1 MASDVF
7 ALGKILHELCSAWQ
21 LAARCSKLPED
32 VGPILARMQHE
43 QAAER
48 PDAMSLLGAVGLS
61 NTLFGAQGMQYEAA
75 EAGRKQQ
82 SGFGNVAHACTL
94 VLAPLNNSRTH
105 THTHTTHRSQ

>member
-7 ALGKILHELCSAWQ
+7 ALGKILHELCEAWQ
-21 LAARCSKLPED
+21 LAARCDKLPED

-48 PDAMSLLGAVGLS
+48 PDATSLLGAFGLS
-61 NTLFGAQGMQYEAA
+61 NTLFGAQGVQYEAD

-82 SGFGNVAHACTL
+82 SGFGVAHACMRARVDRQKTK
-94 VLAPLNNSRTH
+94 H
-105 THTHTTHRSQ
+105 THAQCSQIVAP